1 MEGTDCVDV
10 KHHVDIEAAASKDT
24 FRSLVPTFWGRSV
37 VILKAYFGQKQL
49 ILLFQQAKIEENNL
63 R

>member
-1 MEGTDCVDV
+1 M
-10 KHHVDIEAAASKDT
+10 KHLVNIEAAASKDT

-37 VILKAYFGQKQL
+37 GILKAYCGQKQL
-49 ILLFQQAKIEENNL
+49 ILLFQQAKMEENNM